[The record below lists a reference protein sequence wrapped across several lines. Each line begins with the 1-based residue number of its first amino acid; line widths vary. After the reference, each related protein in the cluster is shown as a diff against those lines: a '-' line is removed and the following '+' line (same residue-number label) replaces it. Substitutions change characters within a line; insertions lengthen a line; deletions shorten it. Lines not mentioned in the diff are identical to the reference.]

1 MQVSASVLDL
11 VCRRIKFRFVNI
23 GPHSLVV
30 GRWWRE
36 REKEVRDLEGSEG
49 ERRDD
54 EGDGKDKRR
63 K

>member
-30 GRWWRE
+30 GRRWRE
-36 REKEVRDLEGSEG
+36 RGRVVKNLEGSEE
-49 ERRDD
+49 ERREM
-54 EGDGKDKRR
+54 EGSE
-63 K
+63 